1 MYDFFEMERVPKN
14 KVLYRQ
20 NDVATDMRILLHGA
34 VRLMTE
40 NVKGISK
47 EKIVKESG
55 GHIGVN
61 VLGGRKFREA
71 TATTISASTFLILT
85 TDAFEKMVQMYPDFA
100 SDIEQALGDR
110 KRSTFEEIE
119 WLEPFADRLLSAIT
133 VKMVAKGEDIFEQ
146 APSMASHTGD
156 GKGGKPVSSTAASW
170 SELRTMYIVSD
181 GKVRLRSTQAG
192 GWEMTLKRTD
202 ILGIHGFLYGTPRLA
217 TATAM
222 KPTVLLKFE
231 MSSCKK
237 IIESLAPLQRA
248 LDDRAKELSLQYLR
262 PSRLLRSVSDSSL
275 AMISKLFNIESKRA
289 GHKILDTSERNNFSI
304 LVAGSALELHEDLK
318 RPGGSDDHQKNQH
331 DKLRGSGCWFGH
343 ELLMGTGKPIHNV
356 KACSPCVLLTLRSE
370 HFTTFLQHLPSRKM
384 FEDGPDEIDEDS
396 STKQNLKNE
405 KKKRVSVDDLIRSPV
420 SESSPARLNIEDTR
434 RRSRRRSIRDSV
446 VKSIE
451 DKGFHDGTMWEY
463 KDPEGNIH
471 GPFTLNQMRTWYQ
484 LNFFLPEV
492 PMRLVEAK
500 STSSIDCDEKEEEES
515 SSSSKFRPLSDIYP
529 GGAALAFT
537 YMPSLK

>member
-1 MYDFFEMERVPKN
+1 MERVPKN

-20 NDVATDMRILLHGA
+20 NDVAMDMRILLHGA

-55 GHIGVN
+55 GHIGLN

-71 TATTISASTFLILT
+71 TATTILASTFLILT

-146 APSMASHTGD
+146 APSMASNMGD
-156 GKGGKPVSSTAASW
+156 GKGGKTVSSTAASW
-170 SELRTMYIVSD
+170 GELRTMYIVSD

-202 ILGIHGFLYGTPRLA
+202 IFGIHGFLYGTPRLA

-248 LDDRAKELSLQYLR
+248 LDDRAKELSLQYA
-262 PSRLLRSVSDSSL
+262 V
-275 AMISKLFNIESKRA
+275 
-289 GHKILDTSERNNFSI
+289 
-304 LVAGSALELHEDLK
+304 
-318 RPGGSDDHQKNQH
+318 
-331 DKLRGSGCWFGH
+331 
-343 ELLMGTGKPIHNV
+343 
-356 KACSPCVLLTLRSE
+356 
-370 HFTTFLQHLPSRKM
+370 
-384 FEDGPDEIDEDS
+384 FEC
-396 STKQNLKNE
+396 
-405 KKKRVSVDDLIRSPV
+405 
-420 SESSPARLNIEDTR
+420 
-434 RRSRRRSIRDSV
+434 
-446 VKSIE
+446 
-451 DKGFHDGTMWEY
+451 
-463 KDPEGNIH
+463 
-471 GPFTLNQMRTWYQ
+471 
-484 LNFFLPEV
+484 
-492 PMRLVEAK
+492 EA
-500 STSSIDCDEKEEEES
+500 
-515 SSSSKFRPLSDIYP
+515 
-529 GGAALAFT
+529 
-537 YMPSLK
+537 